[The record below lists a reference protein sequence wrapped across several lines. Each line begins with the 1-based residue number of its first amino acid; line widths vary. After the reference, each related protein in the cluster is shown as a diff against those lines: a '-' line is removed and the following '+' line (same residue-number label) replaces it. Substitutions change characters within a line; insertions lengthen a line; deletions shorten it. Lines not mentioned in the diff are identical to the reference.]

1 MPVPT
6 NASVVRAAALA
17 LAITSLG
24 VACSRGRERDRSAA
38 SSVNAGESSVRMV
51 GRLEGLHSP
60 ESVKYDPEQDVYFI
74 SNMYGYGSAKDGNGY
89 IVRAKAADMSSPV
102 VFVQGGR
109 NGVTLDA
116 PKGITLH
123 GDTLWVTDIDVLRA
137 FDRHTG
143 APLGTIDFRPNGAV
157 LLNDVTVGADGS
169 LYVTDTGILMTDK
182 GVLHP
187 GGDKIFVV
195 GPNRAISVM
204 ASGNAL
210 GRPNGIAWD
219 SAGRRVIVVSFD
231 PFDSRVYAFRAGDAT
246 RTMLAKGLGK
256 FDGIELLPGGRMLV
270 TSWAD
275 SSVHLFSGQS
285 DVKLVRDLWQPADL
299 GLTSGW
305 SMTGASQVHAARI
318 DEAIQRDSRNRT
330 SAALNTSDCSTFER
344 CAASGIMTSSLP
356 SIAAWSS
363 RASAGGVDWSSS
375 LPTIIAGTRTVVA
388 ASRRSAPRSA
398 SQAAM

>member
-1 MPVPT
+1 MSMLAPT
-6 NASVVRAAALA
+6 NPSVVRVTALA

-109 NGVTLDA
+109 NGATLDA

-231 PFDSRVYAFRAGDAT
+231 PFDSRVYAFRAGDTT

-275 SSVHLFSGQS
+275 SSVHLFSAQS
-285 DVKLVRDLWQPADL
+285 DVKLVRDLSQPADR
-299 GLTSGW
+299 GLDT
-305 SMTGASQVHAARI
+305 R
-318 DEAIQRDSRNRT
+318 RNRV
-330 SAALNTSDCSTFER
+330 AVPVGVRER
-344 CAASGIMTSSLP
+344 VELWSLP
-356 SIAAWSS
+356 SVEAK
-363 RASAGGVDWSSS
+363 
-375 LPTIIAGTRTVVA
+375 
-388 ASRRSAPRSA
+388 
-398 SQAAM
+398 